1 MMISEE
7 VLRKSAIEYLNGLR
21 VPATL
26 LAGSS
31 LAALFVSIN
40 TTGDNYKNNDIR
52 SILQQQSLHEQSNT
66 DKVIR
71 EIIKTNA
78 INSIIQ
84 PRIPN
89 KYSRIIELVSFRIY
103 YGSCFISLLMSL
115 ITIIYTTVGGTRL
128 LLTAKNDDN
137 NNLALPQ
144 DAYHYMKYTIELNF
158 VLSRWS
164 SIMSIVFFFILITFR
179 TILEFNLLYP
189 PRIKVGLGILFLMIF
204 ILLNLSSHVN
214 ETLNCFPNFFVMTQ
228 HVIKVKK
235 KPIG

>member
-1 MMISEE
+1 MISEE

-52 SILQQQSLHEQSNT
+52 SILQHQSLHDQSNT
-66 DKVIR
+66 DKAIR
-71 EIIKTNA
+71 QIIKTKA
-78 INSIIQ
+78 INTIIQ

-103 YGSCFISLLMSL
+103 YVSCFISLLMSL

-128 LLTAKNDDN
+128 LLT
-137 NNLALPQ
+137 
-144 DAYHYMKYTIELNF
+144 E
-158 VLSRWS
+158 
-164 SIMSIVFFFILITFR
+164 
-179 TILEFNLLYP
+179 
-189 PRIKVGLGILFLMIF
+189 
-204 ILLNLSSHVN
+204 
-214 ETLNCFPNFFVMTQ
+214 
-228 HVIKVKK
+228 KK
-235 KPIG
+235 KLIIII